1 MAVVVGNT
9 SHVEFSIADWCWAT
23 TGLAL
28 LQGNLAV
35 AILRLAFIL
44 GLGVATFYLA
54 LLARK
59 TQLVAPLRV
68 SGAVYLR
75 RWWQALAANIR
86 LNWRRLAGGWALYV
100 LSLAIFNPGQL
111 F

>member
-1 MAVVVGNT
+1 MWNLA
-9 SHVEFSIADWCWAT
+9 SL
-23 TGLAL
+23 TGAGLQLVLAL